1 LGVGCVEKEEG
12 LDGLEETYEHA
23 MAVICSLLVGVTKRG
38 SLFQNT
44 QSNGVTFVGSSI
56 E

>member
-12 LDGLEETYEHA
+12 IHGLEETYEHA

-44 QSNGVTFVGSSI
+44 PSSWVAFVGSSI